1 MIKICFKSPPGPW
14 EICFLMVP
22 DVRLAEHL
30 VPALWHESMNG
41 DPERPESIC
50 SATRSD
56 ASVTLPREAFFIPK
70 KIFEEA
76 RGHKRYHLPKVG
88 LSIDF

>member
-1 MIKICFKSPPGPW
+1 
-14 EICFLMVP
+14 MVP

-30 VPALWHESMNG
+30 VPAFGHDRMNG

-56 ASVTLPREAFFIPK
+56 ASVTLPCEALFIPK
-70 KIFEEA
+70 KIFEEL
-76 RGHKRYHLPKVG
+76 RGDKRYHLPKVG